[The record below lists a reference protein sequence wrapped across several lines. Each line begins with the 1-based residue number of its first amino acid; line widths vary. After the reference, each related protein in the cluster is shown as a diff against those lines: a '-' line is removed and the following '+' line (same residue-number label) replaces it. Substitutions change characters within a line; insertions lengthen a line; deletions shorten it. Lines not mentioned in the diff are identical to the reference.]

1 MHGTPLRR
9 GRILR
14 LFGVGALLVALLAA
28 AGATQAVSAP
38 AKTGPKFTKP
48 AAFDVSKPLRE
59 LAKAA
64 KGTRQNGGQM
74 RPERGRAV
82 ASEGYSAD
90 AAVQAAP
97 AAPTIAAPLQNFEGL
112 SNQAN
117 FDIFG
122 GRVNP
127 PDPVGDVGPNH
138 YVEMVNLAFA
148 VYSKTGMLLLGPVDT
163 GTLWDDFPIDECTEP
178 SGDPVVLYDQFA
190 DRWILTQ
197 FTTRGIDYPDEPL
210 NLFYNC
216 VAISQ
221 TGDPTGSYYRYA
233 FTTGYNFPDYP
244 KYGVRRDSY
253 LITTR
258 ELGILDPSIY
268 GIGVYGLERNKM
280 IEGDPNARAVSFLLK
295 EGPVPLN
302 LIGDG
307 LLPPDVDGK
316 TKPKNDVSGPVR
328 RDAGRRRGLRRDVRR
343 PSGSSTSSGG
353 RRRSLRST

>member
-64 KGTRQNGGQM
+64 KATRESGGQM

-90 AAVQAAP
+90 AAVQASP
-97 AAPTIAAPLQNFEGL
+97 AAPTIAAPLQDFDGL

-127 PDPVGDVGPNH
+127 PDPVGDVGRTTT
-138 YVEMVNLAFA
+138 
-148 VYSKTGMLLLGPVDT
+148 S
-163 GTLWDDFPIDECTEP
+163 
-178 SGDPVVLYDQFA
+178 
-190 DRWILTQ
+190 RW
-197 FTTRGIDYPDEPL
+197 
-210 NLFYNC
+210 
-216 VAISQ
+216 
-221 TGDPTGSYYRYA
+221 
-233 FTTGYNFPDYP
+233 
-244 KYGVRRDSY
+244 
-253 LITTR
+253 
-258 ELGILDPSIY
+258 
-268 GIGVYGLERNKM
+268 
-280 IEGDPNARAVSFLLK
+280 
-295 EGPVPLN
+295 
-302 LIGDG
+302 
-307 LLPPDVDGK
+307 
-316 TKPKNDVSGPVR
+316 
-328 RDAGRRRGLRRDVRR
+328 
-343 PSGSSTSSGG
+343 
-353 RRRSLRST
+353 